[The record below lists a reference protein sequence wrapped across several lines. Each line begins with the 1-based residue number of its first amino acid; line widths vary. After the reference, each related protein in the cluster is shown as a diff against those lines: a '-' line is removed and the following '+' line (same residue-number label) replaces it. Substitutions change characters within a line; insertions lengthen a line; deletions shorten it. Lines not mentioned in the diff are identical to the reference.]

1 MMYLASTLTR
11 AASTQPERR
20 PRFSPPISISI
31 SDTRHCDRLLVNRA
45 QRGEHRAFNEL
56 VCKYRQKI
64 LALSVRYTANQADAE
79 DAVQNTFIKAYRALA
94 HFRGDCAFYSWLHR
108 IAINSAKTTRL
119 LRMRDEGMFQSIA
132 SKGDVAHETMELE
145 DWDTPE
151 ALVLTEEIC
160 EAVNDAIESLC
171 EEQRTAIAL
180 RELHGLSYS
189 ALASSMACPVGTVRS
204 RVFRAR
210 EAIDGQLRRVFDE
223 GLGRLKGRLAIR
235 T

>member
-1 MMYLASTLTR
+1 MMYLTSTLKR
-11 AASTQPERR
+11 VVAKRPDCR
-20 PRFSPPISISI
+20 PRFSRPRSI
-31 SDTRHCDRLLVNRA
+31 SDTRSCDRLLVNRA
-45 QRGEHRAFNEL
+45 QRGEQRAFNEL
-56 VCKYRQKI
+56 VGKYRQKV
-64 LALSVRYTANQADAE
+64 LALSMRYTGNQADAE
-79 DAVQNTFIKAYRALA
+79 DAAQNTFLKAYRALA

-119 LRMRDEGMFQSIA
+119 LRMRHERIFHSIDSSA
-132 SKGDVAHETMELE
+132 DTANETPVSK

-160 EAVNDAIESLC
+160 DAVNGAIESLC

-180 RELHGLSYS
+180 REFSGLSY
-189 ALASSMACPVGTVRS
+189 ADVASSMSCPVGTVRS

-210 EAIDGQLRRVFDE
+210 EAIDIQLRHVFDD
-223 GLGRLKGRLAIR
+223 GLGRVRGDLALR